1 MKKIITTA
9 LLILIALGVSAQGK
23 YAIKSGIAKTKT
35 TVNGTATFGTH
46 YFEDYGNRESVKQ
59 TMDIPGLVT
68 YDYYIITIGDKDWT
82 VTVNE
87 GKRSVKGFDNPTPDL
102 TFLSPGQDVMA
113 KYNMKYLGDETV
125 LGKPCKKYS
134 YELKQN
140 RKTVLWTVSAY
151 KGFPLKTVVKNGKNE
166 SVIEVTELK
175 ENVSVPKDVFNT
187 SK

>member
-1 MKKIITTA
+1 MKKIITAT
-9 LLILIALGVSAQGK
+9 LLILIALGASAQGR

-35 TVNGTATFGTH
+35 TVDGHETFATH
-46 YFEDYGNRESVKQ
+46 YFEDYGRKESVKQ
-59 TMDIPGLVT
+59 TMDIPGLVS
-68 YDYYIITIGDKDWT
+68 YDYYTITIGDKAWM
-82 VTVNE
+82 VTLNS
-87 GKRSVKGFDNPTPDL
+87 GKRSVKGFDNPAPDL
-102 TFLSPGQDVMA
+102 TFLSPSQDVMA
-113 KYNMKYLGDETV
+113 KYNMKYLGEETV

-151 KGFPLKTVVKNGKNE
+151 KGFPLKTIVKNGKSQ
-166 SVIEVTELK
+166 SVIVVTEFK